1 MYKTEI
7 RQQEIDVF
15 KVPKKILYNGDTIP
29 SIGLGTFGSDRFSGE
44 EIASAVKGA
53 FESGY
58 RHFDCASVYGNQHL
72 IGKFLKEILRENK
85 VKREEL
91 WITSKIWNDCHAE
104 EKVLS
109 SLEQTLR
116 ELQLDYL
123 DLYLIHW
130 PFANHHPPKADPNWR
145 DSLAKP
151 YIHEEYMK
159 TWRQMEELVKNRLV
173 RHIGTSNMTIQKLDL
188 LLRDAKIKPSCNQ
201 MELHP
206 HFQQPELFEYCLNNQ
221 IVPIGYAPIG
231 SPTRPD
237 RDKTPED
244 TSDLEDSVII
254 EIAKGHKIHPAVVC
268 VKWAVQRGQIPIPF
282 SVYRGEYLSNL
293 RSVVEDPLTSDEM
306 KRIKHIDKN
315 CRLIK
320 GQVFLWPEAQDWTCL
335 WDMGGEINSP
345 NI

>member
-116 ELQLDYL
+116 EY
-123 DLYLIHW
+123 
-130 PFANHHPPKADPNWR
+130 K
-145 DSLAKP
+145 
-151 YIHEEYMK
+151 EEHGLPVLLR
-159 TWRQMEELVKNRLV
+159 TDIEPIVGFVLGKNRV
-173 RHIGTSNMTIQKLDL
+173 
-188 LLRDAKIKPSCNQ
+188 
-201 MELHP
+201 HP
-206 HFQQPELFEYCLNNQ
+206 IHSYEVAY
-221 IVPIGYAPIG
+221 
-231 SPTRPD
+231 
-237 RDKTPED
+237 
-244 TSDLEDSVII
+244 VI
-254 EIAKGHKIHPAVVC
+254 
-268 VKWAVQRGQIPIPF
+268 
-282 SVYRGEYLSNL
+282 N
-293 RSVVEDPLTSDEM
+293 D
-306 KRIKHIDKN
+306 
-315 CRLIK
+315 K
-320 GQVFLWPEAQDWTCL
+320 GQTLERIYGQY
-335 WDMGGEINSP
+335 NKH
-345 NI
+345 